1 MLYTQ
6 NRVAAAATVLLSGC
20 GLAYEPEANTVQFAQ
35 DAAHTPIAIEGL
47 RARSYESR
55 LIVTRDLGGFHGY
68 HSHAVTWDSDGL
80 RQSAVMNVP
89 ATPAPDA
96 GYPVLIMCHGN
107 ANGRW
112 DMFKEYYSDAQ
123 DTDHYRR
130 LSHAPLI
137 TRYAREGFVVLFP
150 DYRGHGYSETN
161 GRNER
166 GWQLDRDGNKVLDR
180 DGNPVPRIFDK
191 DGLRFGGWLYSAHY
205 TVDVLHLMAALRAPQ
220 DLPPGLSLDLDNVFL
235 WGRSLGGDVAARAM
249 TVNPAVRAASLW
261 VPATTSLW
269 DQAHHYHYDSPCCA
283 DGFSLEALLVEL
295 RNYNAVHG
303 SRLRASEL
311 NPSNYVDLV
320 RNPVLVQVSIDDT
333 GVRSAWGIQYHFEL
347 LEADRESQLIVHPGD
362 AHVFTGETL
371 EQAISADLEFFR
383 AAMR

>member
-1 MLYTQ
+1 MAQEPDVDTASPASG
-6 NRVAAAATVLLSGC
+6 AAAA
-20 GLAYEPEANTVQFAQ
+20 
-35 DAAHTPIAIEGL
+35 PIAIDAL
-47 RARSYESR
+47 RERNYESSLRITDKLGRFDGYRSY
-55 LIVTRDLGGFHGY
+55 
-68 HSHAVTWDSDGL
+68 AVGWDSDGL
-80 RQSAVMNVP
+80 RLSAVMNVP
-89 ATPAPDA
+89 ASPAPDA

-112 DMFKEYYSDAQ
+112 DTFKDYYSHDQ
-123 DTDHYRR
+123 ETDEYRG
-130 LSHAPLI
+130 LAHTPLI

-161 GRNER
+161 GRTED
-166 GWQLDRDGNKVLDR
+166 GWQLDRNGAGVVDR
-180 DGNPVPRIFDK
+180 HGNPVPRIFDN

-205 TVDVLHLMAALRAPQ
+205 TIDVLNLVAALETPE

-249 TVNPAVRAASLW
+249 TVNPQVRAASLW

-295 RNYNAVHG
+295 GKYNAVHG
-303 SRLRASEL
+303 TRLRAREL
-311 NPSNYVDLV
+311 NPSNYADAV
-320 RNPVLVQVSIDDT
+320 RSPVLVQVSIDDT

-347 LEADRESQLIVHPGD
+347 VEAGQHSELVIHPGD
-362 AHVFTGETL
+362 AHVFSGAAL
-371 EQAISADLEFFR
+371 ERAIRADLDFYR
-383 AAMR
+383 GAMQ